1 MTNLFWFSNEE
12 GENVVADYFGDLY
25 AALRIAAKWADEHN
39 ECCYV
44 NCNKDIVGVAWPCE

>member
-39 ECCYV
+39 ECCFV